1 MNKQEY
7 EIKLKR
13 EIEDK
18 REKLNKI
25 VIDEPN
31 KDEVLKFSQELDLL
45 ISEYTKYINMEIKN
59 SRWFFI
65 YCFLFYYL

>member
-59 SRWFFI
+59 SR
-65 YCFLFYYL
+65 

>member
-1 MNKQEY
+1 MKKQEY
-7 EIKLKR
+7 TMKLKK

-31 KDEVLKFSQELDLL
+31 KKEILKFSQELDLL

-59 SRWFFI
+59 SR
-65 YCFLFYYL
+65 

>member
-1 MNKQEY
+1 MVIDMNKQEY

-59 SRWFFI
+59 SR
-65 YCFLFYYL
+65 